1 MAHNIYQFDDGRYSF
16 TRRAGTDA
24 AWHHLGGET
33 REGAPIEEWLVAA
46 GMNFEIKSS
55 PVKFDVE
62 LDGFPYTGNVKT
74 FDGRR
79 VFYRAD
85 NGQPIAVHSNRY
97 QVVQPREILEFFS
110 NMIDSAGYRL
120 NTAGVLGSGSKYW
133 ALADTGASVNL
144 NGDKLLGYLLLAT
157 AADGTLATTAQFTA
171 MRVVC
176 HNTLE
181 MSLRAA
187 GAGAIKVPHSTT
199 FNADAVKADLGIEA
213 TWDQFVS
220 DADRLMSTPV
230 SRDMLVDMVV
240 DVVGD
245 PDQPKT
251 CEDQPRG
258 VKNVIELFNGR
269 ARGADL
275 VGSRGTAW
283 GFVNAVTEYA
293 DYHVR
298 ARSEDT
304 RLNSAWFGRG
314 NAIKNKAYAVAM
326 DRIAA

>member
-33 REGAPIEEWLVAA
+33 REGADLEEWLVAA
-46 GMNFEIKSS
+46 GMDFEIKSS
-55 PVKFDVE
+55 PVQFDVE
-62 LDGFPYTGNVKT
+62 LNGFPYTANAKT

-85 NGQPIAVHSNRY
+85 TGQPIAVHSHRY

-110 NMIDSAGYRL
+110 SMIDSAGYQL
-120 NTAGVLGSGSKYW
+120 NTAGVLGNGSKYW
-133 ALADTGASVNL
+133 ALADTGASVTL
-144 NGDKLLGYLLLAT
+144 GGDTLLAYLLLAT

-171 MRVVC
+171 IRVVC

-199 FNADAVKADLGIEA
+199 FNADAVKADLGIGE
-213 TWDQFVS
+213 TWDQFVG

-230 SRDMLVDMVV
+230 TRNQLVDMVV
-240 DVVGD
+240 DAVGD

-251 CEDQPRG
+251 LEDQPRG

-326 DRIAA
+326 DRVAA

>member
-1 MAHNIYQFDDGRYSF
+1 MAHNIVQLEDGRYSF
-16 TRRAGTDA
+16 TRRAGTKP
-24 AWHHLGGET
+24 AWHRLGGET

-46 GMNFEIKSS
+46 GMDFEIKSA

-62 LDGFPYTGNVKT
+62 LDGFPYTANAKT

-97 QVVQPREILEFFS
+97 QVVQPREILEFFRS
-110 NMIDSAGYRL
+110 MIDNAGYRL

-157 AADGTLATTAQFTA
+157 AADGTLATTGQFTSV
-171 MRVVC
+171 RVVC
-176 HNTLE
+176 NNTLE
-181 MSLRAA
+181 MSLR
-187 GAGAIKVPHSTT
+187 GGSGAIKVPHSTT
-199 FNADAVKADLGIEA
+199 FDADAVKADLGIES
-213 TWDQFVS
+213 TWDQFVG

-230 SRDMLVDMVV
+230 APAQLVDMVV
-240 DVVGD
+240 DVLGD

-251 CEDQPRG
+251 LEDQPRG

-275 VGSRGTAW
+275 PGSRGTAW

-298 ARSEDT
+298 ARSDDT

-314 NAIKNKAYAVAM
+314 NATKNRAYAVAM
-326 DRIAA
+326 DRVAA